1 MRQKTGGRTAGT
13 PNKSTAELKAFLA
26 RVFDKVLRDPEFERR
41 LVSEILE
48 CRIESVLFKTLL
60 AYYAGAPPKQHAHTH
75 SGRVTLE
82 QIVAGTVP
90 DGDDEDALTP
100 DVEGGV
106 H

>member
-1 MRQKTGGRTAGT
+1 VRQKTGGRTAGT

-41 LVSEILE
+41 LISEIVEFRLDPQF
-48 CRIESVLFKTLL
+48 LKTLM
-60 AYYAGAPPKQHAHTH
+60 AYYAGAPPKQHEHTH